1 MIISCDS
8 VPKNPGRSDRAVDY
22 YPWWLTHSQNNFFE
36 KVHTANYRA
45 RRVARKMSSKRCLA
59 KSIHVEIQCGRRI
72 QRQRLTDD
80 QAPTTVTPN
89 GRWILPPLPKP
100 MAAGI
105 ACRIIVGIRRRRCT
119 LRRSTGSHIRRIR
132 GARKPGRPI
141 RTSRDQCQPSAT
153 SFYRSRPD
161 DRARAF
167 LQYSPVSTEPYAATI
182 YRVHILPRRA
192 KQQPQI
198 QQRLM
203 R

>member
-1 MIISCDS
+1 MIASQKIPAE
-8 VPKNPGRSDRAVDY
+8 VTRAVDY
-22 YPWWLTHSQNNFFE
+22 YPWVAHTFSKQFLRKGSHSELQG
-36 KVHTANYRA
+36 
-45 RRVARKMSSKRCLA
+45 RVARKMSSKRCLA

-89 GRWILPPLPKP
+89 GRRILPPLPKP

-105 ACRIIVGIRRRRCT
+105 ACRIIVGIRRSRCA
-119 LRRSTGSHIRRIR
+119 LRRSTGSRIRRIR

>member
-1 MIISCDS
+1 MRWIII
-8 VPKNPGRSDRAVDY
+8 PG
-22 YPWWLTHSQNNFFE
+22 WLTHSQNNFFE

-59 KSIHVEIQCGRRI
+59 KSIHVEIQCGRRV

-80 QAPTTVTPN
+80 QTPTTVTPN
-89 GRWILPPLPKP
+89 GRRILPPLAKP

-105 ACRIIVGIRRRRCT
+105 ARRIIVGIRRSRCA
-119 LRRSTGSHIRRIR
+119 LRRSTGSRIRRIR

-161 DRARAF
+161 DREPE
-167 LQYSPVSTEPYAATI
+167 LSYNISPVSTEPYAATI

-192 KQQPQI
+192 KRQPQI